1 MDNRQHNFKSEKQAK
16 SVSEEVYRENNRT
29 VDTKNNH
36 QEPIKHSCD
45 ERGKKHADECCV
57 CETQENQKQ
66 SHERK
71 IYIKDLRKWVP
82 VSKTDYDNYYRDINA
97 YRRRQQE
104 HGRCVCPASKRY
116 LCDMDCWT
124 CRFRKAGDV
133 LSLDYT
139 ASDENGN
146 EKSWLDDLAD
156 DSPNTL
162 SIIEERELLDT
173 LISKLDMLDPDGRR
187 ICELLLQEK
196 SEREIAAILGISRQ
210 STINYKKKK
219 AFEALREILRD
230 YI

>member
-1 MDNRQHNFKSEKQAK
+1 MSNHDNQ
-16 SVSEEVYRENNRT
+16 
-29 VDTKNNH
+29 
-36 QEPIKHSCD
+36 
-45 ERGKKHADECCV
+45 
-57 CETQENQKQ
+57 NQTNQ
-66 SHERK
+66 FK
-71 IYIKDLRKWVP
+71 IYLKDLHQWVP

-124 CRFRKAGDV
+124 CRFHKAGDE

-139 ASDENGN
+139 VTDENGN
-146 EKSWLDDLAD
+146 EKSWLDDLPD
-156 DSPNTL
+156 DAPSAQ
-162 SIIEERELLDT
+162 SILEDRELLDT
-173 LISKLDMLDPDGRR
+173 LISKLDKLDPDGRR

-196 SEREIAAILGISRQ
+196 SEREIAAIMGISRQ

-219 AFEALREILRD
+219 AFDALRELLRD